1 MATERTL
8 MLKILSPE
16 KVLFSGQVAKVLL
29 PGGKEPFMVL
39 FNHAPLMSTLQEGVI
54 KWSGAA
60 EGNLAVTGGFV
71 EVKDNVVIA
80 CVETDK
86 NYE

>member
-1 MATERTL
+1 
-8 MLKILSPE
+8 
-16 KVLFSGQVAKVLL
+16 
-29 PGGKEPFMVL
+29 MVL
-39 FNHAPLMSTLQEGVI
+39 FNHAPLMSTLQNGVI

-60 EGNLAVTGGFV
+60 EGSLAVTGGFV